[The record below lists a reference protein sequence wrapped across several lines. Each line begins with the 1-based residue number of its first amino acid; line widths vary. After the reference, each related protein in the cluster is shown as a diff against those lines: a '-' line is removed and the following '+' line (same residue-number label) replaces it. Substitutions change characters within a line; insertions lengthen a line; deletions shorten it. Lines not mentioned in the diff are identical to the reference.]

1 MDQGSPA
8 KAARARRQQAARGG
22 PHQPAGQQPR
32 VQEQPTPQK
41 RRQTVPTPLAKLIRA
56 EERLRQREVKTERN
70 KREAKA
76 RRSEEQEGRPP
87 AAPPVTP
94 QLKRRRQTQRW
105 TSQEVAEL
113 QRLVAMHG
121 EGQWALV
128 LKQGRA
134 VFAAGRTSVDIKD
147 KWRNLNTPPRQREG
161 DAGPSQKR
169 GRVAIPWDSWEV
181 EELRRQVE
189 LHGGSNWLLV
199 QDQGRGVFRDRRT
212 AVDLKDKWRL
222 LQRKAARA
230 ERELQA
236 AAPRA

>member
-1 MDQGSPA
+1 MKRGLEARSTFIRRCFLLVRV
-8 KAARARRQQAARGG
+8 AAAACC
-22 PHQPAGQQPR
+22 
-32 VQEQPTPQK
+32 
-41 RRQTVPTPLAKLIRA
+41 
-56 EERLRQREVKTERN
+56 
-70 KREAKA
+70 
-76 RRSEEQEGRPP
+76 
-87 AAPPVTP
+87 
-94 QLKRRRQTQRW
+94 
-105 TSQEVAEL
+105 L
-113 QRLVAMHG
+113 Q
-121 EGQWALV
+121 
-128 LKQGRA
+128 
-134 VFAAGRTSVDIKD
+134 VDIKD